1 MAAKYNG
8 RHCGVAQRQ
17 RAKTGRNAEPTPNRM
32 IFRKAL
38 IAELSSTA
46 GAVFTVLFSIIFSV
60 GLVRILGD
68 AAGGGVD
75 NQAVFAIIALTALT
89 YLPTVLTLTLFIAV
103 LMTLSRAFRDSEMVV
118 WFASGRSLIDWV
130 GPVLRFAAPI
140 IALVAMLGLVVSP
153 WASRQ
158 IIESR
163 QRFQSRD
170 DVSKLAPG
178 RFIESS
184 SADRVF
190 FVENVDLQTATVRGV
205 FVSHRSQGRE
215 GVIVA
220 AQGLIE
226 ARPDGDR
233 YLVLE
238 KGRRY
243 EGVPGLPE
251 YRMLEFD
258 RYAIRLDTKPDAPL
272 AELQARAKPMQ
283 ALLAE
288 PTTWHLAE
296 LLWRIGLPVV
306 AALLAL
312 LAIPLAYTNPRVG
325 RSLNL
330 IVAVLV
336 FLLYNN
342 ALSVVQAWVQQG
354 RLSFATGVWLAH
366 AAVAAIVVLLFVRR
380 VYMQGWLPRWFVRRP
395 TAAGATEPPASLP
408 AAAPTASA
416 SVPAER
422 GRRETAS

>member
-1 MAAKYNG
+1 MFVGLRETDGAPVAARFPSWRRTGQPGAAEAAKYSG
-8 RHCGVAQRQ
+8 RDF
-17 RAKTGRNAEPTPNRM
+17 RM
-32 IFRKAL
+32 IFKRA
-38 IAELSSTA
+38 IVAELSSTA

-68 AAGGGVD
+68 AAGGKVD
-75 NQAVFAIIALTALT
+75 NQAVFAIVALTALT

-118 WFASGRSLIDWV
+118 WFASGRSLFDWV
-130 GPVLRFAAPI
+130 WPVLRFAAPI
-140 IALVAMLGLVVSP
+140 VALVAALALVVAP

-158 IIESR
+158 IIESK
-163 QRFQSRD
+163 QRFEQRD

-184 SADRVF
+184 GADRVF
-190 FVENVDLQTATVRGV
+190 FVESVDLQTSSVNGV

-220 AQGLIE
+220 AHGVIE
-226 ARPDGDR
+226 VHPDGER

-238 KGRRY
+238 RGRRY
-243 EGVPGLPE
+243 EGTPGMPE

-258 RYAIRLDTKPDAPL
+258 RYAIRLDTRPDAPL
-272 AELQARAKPMQ
+272 AELQARAKPTQ
-283 ALLAE
+283 TLLAE

-312 LAIPLAYTNPRVG
+312 MAIPLAYTNPRVG
-325 RSLNL
+325 RSFNL

-336 FLLYNN
+336 FLFYNN

-380 VYMQGWLPRWFVRRP
+380 VYLLRWLPRWATRRR
-395 TAAGATEPPASLP
+395 APAP
-408 AAAPTASA
+408 EARA
-416 SVPAER
+416 
-422 GRRETAS
+422 

>member
-1 MAAKYNG
+1 
-8 RHCGVAQRQ
+8 
-17 RAKTGRNAEPTPNRM
+17 M
-32 IFRKAL
+32 IFKRAL

-68 AAGGGVD
+68 AAGGRVD
-75 NQAVFAIIALTALT
+75 NQAVFAIVALTALT
-89 YLPTVLTLTLFIAV
+89 YLPTVLTLTVFIAV

-118 WFASGRSLIDWV
+118 WFASGRSLFDWV
-130 GPVLRFAAPI
+130 WPVLRFAAPI
-140 IALVAMLGLVVSP
+140 IALVAALALVVSP

-158 IIESR
+158 IIESK
-163 QRFQSRD
+163 QRFQQRD

-184 SADRVF
+184 GADRVF
-190 FVENVDLQTATVRGV
+190 FVENVDLQTSTVRGV

-226 ARPDGDR
+226 VRPDGER

-243 EGVPGLPE
+243 EGVPGMPE

-258 RYAIRLDTKPDAPL
+258 RYAIRLDTRPDAPL
-272 AELQARAKPMQ
+272 AELQARAKPTQ
-283 ALLAE
+283 VLLRE

-296 LLWRIGLPVV
+296 LQWRIGLPVV
-306 AALLAL
+306 ATLLAL

-325 RSLNL
+325 RSFNL

-336 FLLYNN
+336 FLMYHN

-380 VYMQGWLPRWFVRRP
+380 VYMQRWLPRWVRR
-395 TAAGATEPPASLP
+395 GAPATRTP
-408 AAAPTASA
+408 A
-416 SVPAER
+416 
-422 GRRETAS
+422 